1 MAIKLTLSN
10 MLQLFSL
17 LAPVLLCFFL
27 VMSSLFNQNIK
38 GLIYLAG
45 VLMASVINLFL
56 MNQIQSPKI
65 PDAAFNCNL
74 IELPYLTE
82 FNSPSSSSLFIAFT
96 VAYLVL
102 PMFYNNQMN
111 YVILASLL
119 CLFGLDAVTQVTNK
133 CTTKAGSFF
142 GALVGFL
149 LGALW
154 YTIFKAAGYESLLY
168 FDELVSNNVSCSR
181 PSTQT
186 FRCKVFKN
194 GELISSQ
201 TV

>member
-1 MAIKLTLSN
+1 MAIKLTISN
-10 MLQLFSL
+10 MLQLLSL
-17 LAPVLLCFFL
+17 IAPVLLCFFL

-56 MNQIQSPKI
+56 MNQFQSPKLE
-65 PDAAFNCNL
+65 DAAFNCNL
-74 IELPYLTE
+74 LELPYMTE

-96 VAYLVL
+96 VEYLVL

-111 YVILASLL
+111 YILLGSLL
-119 CLFGLDAVTQVTNK
+119 CLFGLDTVTQVTNK
-133 CTTKAGSFF
+133 CTTMAGSIF
-142 GALVGFL
+142 GALLGFL
-149 LGALW
+149 LGAVW
-154 YTIFKAAGYESLLY
+154 YSIFKAAGYESLLY
-168 FDELVSNNVSCSR
+168 FDGLVSNNVSCSR

>member
-1 MAIKLTLSN
+1 MAIKLTISN
-10 MLQLFSL
+10 MLQLLSL
-17 LAPVLLCFFL
+17 IAPVLLCFFL

-38 GLIYLAG
+38 GVIYLAG

-56 MNQIQSPKI
+56 MNQLQSPKLE
-65 PDAAFNCNL
+65 DAAFNCNL
-74 IELPYLTE
+74 LELPYMTE

-111 YVILASLL
+111 YILLGSLL
-119 CLFGLDAVTQVTNK
+119 CLFGLDTVTQVTNK
-133 CTTKAGSFF
+133 CTTMAGSIF
-142 GALVGFL
+142 GALLGFL
-149 LGALW
+149 LGAVW
-154 YTIFKAAGYESLLY
+154 YSIFKAAGYESLLY

>member
-1 MAIKLTLSN
+1 MAIKLTISN
-10 MLQLFSL
+10 MLQLLSL
-17 LAPVLLCFFL
+17 IAPVLLCFFL

-56 MNQIQSPKI
+56 MNQLQSPKLE
-65 PDAAFNCNL
+65 DAAFNCNL
-74 IELPYLTE
+74 LELPYMTE

-111 YVILASLL
+111 YILLGSLL
-119 CLFGLDAVTQVTNK
+119 CLFGLDTVTQVTNK
-133 CTTKAGSFF
+133 CTTMAGSIF
-142 GALVGFL
+142 GALLGFL
-149 LGALW
+149 LGAVW
-154 YTIFKAAGYESLLY
+154 YSIFKAAGYESLLY

>member
-1 MAIKLTLSN
+1 
-10 MLQLFSL
+10 
-17 LAPVLLCFFL
+17 
-27 VMSSLFNQNIK
+27 
-38 GLIYLAG
+38 
-45 VLMASVINLFL
+45 MASVINLFL
-56 MNQIQSPKI
+56 MNQLQSPKLE
-65 PDAAFNCNL
+65 DAAFNCNL
-74 IELPYLTE
+74 LELPYMTE

-111 YVILASLL
+111 YILLGSLL
-119 CLFGLDAVTQVTNK
+119 CLFGLDTVTQVTNK
-133 CTTKAGSFF
+133 CTTMAGSIF
-142 GALVGFL
+142 GALLGFL
-149 LGALW
+149 LGAVW
-154 YTIFKAAGYESLLY
+154 YSIFKAAGYESLLY